1 MKLLVAVILLIFLCG
16 HEVLAQEDKALE
28 YFTLGYD
35 LQSNGNDEEALSNYL
50 KAYSLYGLNNPK
62 MSAEVLV
69 NIGLIFFNVQSYD
82 KAIEYYQLANKI
94 YDPIKIYTF
103 HNLGTSFSRQGK
115 YNEALDYFEKNLAL
129 ARDRD
134 DQYQISKTYI
144 EMGIVS
150 YEAEDYEG
158 ARSYA
163 ERVKSRAENDSQQPK
178 LYAAALNN
186 IANSY
191 YADKNY
197 PLAKSKLLECLDVF
211 TTRNIPYYRGH
222 ALNNLA
228 GTYKGLGNTDS
239 SLYYF
244 AQALEVNQT
253 VNDLDETQISLSEL
267 ADIHESM
274 GEKDS
279 ALYYTRR
286 LVELYKSN
294 SYRQIEF
301 DKKAVGLKLETIQA
315 RHLLEEEKGKGDYWI
330 WTSVVIGIATAAV
343 ILAFMGYLWRR
354 SRNKSSQ

>member
-1 MKLLVAVILLIFLCG
+1 MKLLVAVILLIFLSG
-16 HEVLAQEDKALE
+16 HDVLAEQDKALE
-28 YFTLGYD
+28 HFILGYD
-35 LQSNGNDEEALSNYL
+35 LQSSGNDEEALSQYL
-50 KAYSLYGLNNPK
+50 KAYSLYGLNDPK

-94 YDPIKIYTF
+94 HDPIQEYTF

-115 YNEALDYFEKNLAL
+115 FNEALDYFEKNLAL
-129 ARDRD
+129 ARGRD

-163 ERVKSRAENDSQQPK
+163 ELVKARTENDNEQPK

-191 YADKNY
+191 YAEKNY
-197 PLAKSKLLECLDVF
+197 PLAKAKLLECLDVF
-211 TTRNIPYYRGH
+211 ATRNIPYYKGH
-222 ALNNLA
+222 TLNNLG
-228 GTYKGLGNTDS
+228 GTYKGLGITDS

-244 AQALEVNQT
+244 GQALAVNQT

-267 ADIHESM
+267 ADIYESI
-274 GEKDS
+274 GDKDS

-330 WTSVVIGIATAAV
+330 WTSVVIGIATAAL
-343 ILAFMGYLWRR
+343 ILALIGYFWRR
-354 SRNKSSQ
+354 SRRHD